1 MVIQWIGHAC
11 FHICGEGVSIV
22 TDPYTPA
29 VAGLSPIRAAADV
42 VIMSSDDDPFH
53 SDAADV
59 PGSPVVLNAL
69 EIARQ
74 GGSREARGIRFE
86 AIETQE
92 SLVYKREPGDNAMY
106 AFTLDGI
113 RVGHMGDVGNPL
125 TPEQIDFLQGVD
137 VLLALTGG
145 PVTIE
150 LGDLDTALRA
160 VQPKI
165 VIPMHY
171 RIPNL
176 KLNILGLDA
185 FTSRYPKETVDIRST
200 SEIELTQGHL
210 PAQMHIV
217 ALQPAAN
224 EG

>member
-1 MVIQWIGHAC
+1 MVIKWQGHAC
-11 FHICGEGVSIV
+11 FHITGNGVRIV
-22 TDPYTPA
+22 TDPYTPG
-29 VAGLSPIRAAADV
+29 VAGLSPIREPADI
-42 VIMSSDDDPFH
+42 VIMSSDDDNFH

-59 PGSPVVLNAL
+59 PGSPEVLNAL
-69 EIARQ
+69 EIARS
-74 GGSREARGIRFE
+74 GGSREARSIRFD

-92 SLVYKREPGDNAMY
+92 SLVHKVNPGANAMY
-106 AFTLDGI
+106 RFTVDGV
-113 RVGHMGDVGNPL
+113 RVAHMGDVGNPL
-125 TPEQIDFLQGVD
+125 TAEQLQFLRGAD

-150 LGDLDTALRA
+150 LADLDAALCE

-176 KLNILGLDA
+176 KLNILPLEA
-185 FTSRYPKETVDIRST
+185 FTSRHPRETVDIRPT
-200 SEIELTQGHL
+200 SEIELTPHSL
-210 PAQMHIV
+210 PDQMRIV

>member
-1 MVIQWIGHAC
+1 VVIKWIGHAC
-11 FHICGEGVSIV
+11 FHIWGDGVSIV

-29 VAGLSPIRAAADV
+29 VAGLSPLREAADV

-59 PGSPVVLNAL
+59 PGSPMVLNAL

-74 GGSREARGIRFE
+74 GGSCEARGIRFD
-86 AIETQE
+86 AIEAKE
-92 SLVYKREPGDNAMY
+92 SLVHKTNPGDNAMY

-125 TPEQIDFLQGVD
+125 TPEQLGLLRGVD
-137 VLLALTGG
+137 VLFALTGG

-150 LGDLDTALRA
+150 LSDLDTALRT

-176 KLNILGLDA
+176 KLKILGLEA
-185 FTSRYPKETVDIRST
+185 FTSRYPQEMVDIRPT
-200 SEIELTQGHL
+200 SEIELTPQRL
-210 PAQMHIV
+210 PNQMQIV

-224 EG
+224 EV